1 MNNKQRIAGY
11 MKMNLKELFAVVMD
25 EPELLT
31 DGYYRELGNAIRA
44 RYQELL
50 KEERMVM
57 PGGRRG

>member
-1 MNNKQRIAGY
+1 MNNKQMIAGY

-50 KEERMVM
+50 KEERNA
-57 PGGRRG
+57 RT